1 MREVSDGPVVQ
12 TPHSKARAQARPR
25 ARGLDP
31 TCQPKGHR
39 QQLEMHMLQLRPGAA
54 TQVNM
59 NKRERG

>member
-1 MREVSDGPVVQ
+1 MAQWFRHH
-12 TPHSKARAQARPR
+12 TPRRGAQARPR